1 MKLKF
6 KPRVHAIFKP
16 IVNPIALSLM
26 LASGVSFAQ
35 SDIPG
40 GRSGN
45 SGGQSN
51 DPTLLPEVQVREN
64 RQSVEERFQAP
75 GSRVTIR
82 RSDIE
87 SMGADTIADVL
98 KQLPGVQSSEGGGI
112 RMRGMDRSATQILVD
127 GERVSG
133 GRRGGQLPFD
143 QLPSEMIERIEII
156 RSPTAEYSGAT
167 GGTINIVLRE
177 PLEKRETN
185 LRFTN
190 GFGFGRNAGT
200 AFFSRSG
207 PINSVEP
214 LPKLGAPKA
223 DPNKAEPNTAD
234 VDKAGTDKPAA
245 TPTAAASERKPFY
258 PWTYF
263 LGMAFNERV
272 SGNDRIRHTD
282 EVDAV
287 GNSKLSEDATE
298 STRTR
303 TREFSMF
310 PRVNGRLGP
319 NDSIIFRPFFTANRV
334 TSSSESASTGTSL
347 LGSTSGNA
355 TETLTSE
362 RYLLRLRA
370 DWTHNFKDSKLETKL
385 ATQKWKEDALRTRQ
399 ESGFNGTQSTNL
411 TSIYDDKRSE
421 REVSTSMKLTGV
433 DGTHVW
439 LLGGEYENRKLDIEN
454 RTVLTPSSGAGTN
467 VNRIFNS
474 GIQRSIVFVQDEW
487 TVASKN
493 TLTMGLRYEHF
504 NRESDDGTTVSKD
517 VRSFVQPSLNYRQPI
532 NSTLQ
537 FRANLARTT
546 KLPSLTDVLDRIV
559 PSTGTNTVSRADSVG
574 NPGLKPEVAVNFDI
588 GLEKRL
594 SPRGQAGLNFFLRD
608 IDDLIVRKTTKGPLP
623 TDRWQQR
630 PDNFG
635 GAKVYGIEADWKS
648 DLGWLGQP
656 AWDFTANATVL
667 QSKVDQLSGGHT
679 RIPGQPQYMMN
690 FGIAKPF
697 PRATTGGWF
706 GGATLSLTGASDI
719 GDVTGSGGRERA
731 YFGLDAY
738 VGSIVPGLGFWRLGL
753 VNLNNREINRVRYD
767 VDSIT
772 GSQRVERTKDKG
784 DTVVYLT
791 VGTRF

>member
-1 MKLKF
+1 MHF
-6 KPRVHAIFKP
+6 RI
-16 IVNPIALSLM
+16 NPIALSLM
-26 LASGVSFAQ
+26 LASGASFGQ

-40 GRSGN
+40 GRGSTG
-45 SGGQSN
+45 SAPSS

-87 SMGADTIADVL
+87 NMGADTIADVL

-185 LRFTN
+185 IRFTN
-190 GFGFGRNAGT
+190 GFAFGLNAGT
-200 AFFSRSG
+200 AFFARSG
-207 PINSVEP
+207 PINSAEP
-214 LPKLGAPKA
+214 LPKQ
-223 DPNKAEPNTAD
+223 EPS
-234 VDKAGTDKPAA
+234 KAGVSREEKPEIKPEIKPEA
-245 TPTAAASERKPFY
+245 TPQAITTPEAVTGPVDERKPFY

-272 SGNDRIRHTD
+272 TGNDRTRHTD
-282 EVDAV
+282 EVDSL
-287 GNSKLSEDATE
+287 GNSKLSEDGTE

-310 PRVNGRLGP
+310 PRINGRLGP
-319 NDSIIFRPFFTANRV
+319 KDSIIFRPYFTTNRV
-334 TSSSESASTGTSL
+334 TSTSEGASTGTAGAS
-347 LGSTSGNA
+347 SIAGNS

-370 DWTHNFKDSKLETKL
+370 DWTHNFKDSKLETRL
-385 ATQKWKEDALRTRQ
+385 STQKWKEDALRTRQ
-399 ESGFNGTQSTNL
+399 ESSFVNGVQASNL
-411 TSIYDDKRSE
+411 ASIYDDKRSE
-421 REVSTSMKLTGV
+421 KEIAG
-433 DGTHVW
+433 GTHIW
-439 LLGGEYENRKLDIEN
+439 LLGAEYENRKLDIEN
-454 RTVLTPSSGAGTN
+454 NTVLTPSLAPASN
-467 VNRIFNS
+467 VNKVFNS
-474 GIQRSIVFVQDEW
+474 SLQRSVVFVQDEW
-487 TVASKN
+487 TVAAKN
-493 TLTMGLRYEHF
+493 TLTMGVRYEHF
-504 NRESDDGTTVSKD
+504 NRESDDGTTLSKD
-517 VRSFVQPSLNYRQPI
+517 VRSFLQPSLNYRQPI
-532 NSTLQ
+532 NTTLQ

-546 KLPSLTDVLDRIV
+546 KLPSLTDVLDRVV
-559 PSTGTNTVSRADSVG
+559 PSIGTNTVSRADSVG
-574 NPGLKPEVAVNFDI
+574 NPGLKPEVALNFDI

-594 SPRGQAGLNFFLRD
+594 SPRGQAGLNLFLRD
-608 IDDLIVRKTTKGPLP
+608 IDDLIVRKTTRGPLP

-679 RIPGQPQYMMN
+679 RIPGQPHYMMN

-738 VGSIVPGLGFWRLGL
+738 VGSIIPGLGFWRLGL

-767 VDSIT
+767 VDSFSGT
-772 GSQRVERTKDKG
+772 QRSERTKDKG

>member
-1 MKLKF
+1 MKF
-6 KPRVHAIFKP
+6 KLTPL
-16 IVNPIALSLM
+16 ALSLIFFSN
-26 LASGVSFAQ
+26 ASFAQ

-40 GRSGN
+40 GRGP
-45 SGGQSN
+45 SGGSTSS
-51 DPTLLPEVQVREN
+51 DPAAIPEVQVREN
-64 RQSVEERFQAP
+64 RQSVEDRFQAP

-87 SMGADTIADVL
+87 NMGADTIADVL

-185 LRFTN
+185 IRFSN
-190 GFGFGRNAGT
+190 GFAFDRNAGT

-207 PINSVEP
+207 PINSAEP
-214 LPKLGAPKA
+214 LPKLGAPKSESTQ
-223 DPNKAEPNTAD
+223 PGE
-234 VDKAGTDKPAA
+234 DKAALAKSDAPSGDTTLPSSDSAGGA
-245 TPTAAASERKPFY
+245 TELGGARKPFY

-263 LGMAFNERV
+263 LGLVFNERV
-272 SGNDRIRHTD
+272 TGNDRVRHTD
-282 EVDAV
+282 EVDSL
-287 GNSKLSEDATE
+287 GNNKLAEDAQE

-319 NDSIIFRPFFTANRV
+319 NDSIILRPFFTANRV
-334 TSSSESASTGTSL
+334 TSSSEGTSM
-347 LGSTSGNA
+347 GTAGANTIAGKAS
-355 TETLTSE
+355 ETLTSE

-370 DWTHNFKDSKLETKL
+370 DWTHNFKDSKLETRL

-399 ESGFNGTQSTNL
+399 ETSSINGVQA
-411 TSIYDDKRSE
+411 TSLASVYDDKRSE
-421 REVSTSMKLTGV
+421 REVSGGMKLTGAG
-433 DGTHVW
+433 GTHLW
-439 LLGGEYENRKLDIEN
+439 LLGAEYENRKLDIEN
-454 RTVLTPSSGAGTN
+454 NTALTPSLGPATN

-474 GIQRSIVFVQDEW
+474 GIQRSVLFVQDEW
-487 TVASKN
+487 TVASRN
-493 TLTMGLRYEHF
+493 TLTLGVRYEHF
-504 NRESDDGTTVSKD
+504 NRESDDGITLSKD
-517 VRSFVQPSLNYRQPI
+517 VRSFWQPSLNYRQPI
-532 NSTLQ
+532 NATLQ

-546 KLPSLTDVLDRIV
+546 KLPTLTDVLDRVV
-559 PSTGTNTVSRADSVG
+559 PSVGTNTVSRADSVG
-574 NPGLKPEVAVNFDI
+574 NPGLKPEVALNFDI

-630 PDNFG
+630 PENFG

-719 GDVTGSGGRERA
+719 GDATGSGGRERA

-738 VGSIVPGLGFWRLGL
+738 VGSIIPGLGFWRLGL
-753 VNLNNREINRVRYD
+753 VNLNNREINRVRFD
-767 VDSIT
+767 IDNIT
-772 GSQRVERTKDKG
+772 GAQRTERTKDRG
-784 DTVVYLT
+784 DTAVYLT

>member
-1 MKLKF
+1 MTVRIK
-6 KPRVHAIFKP
+6 
-16 IVNPIALSLM
+16 PIALSLM
-26 LASGVSFAQ
+26 LASGASYGQ

-40 GRSGN
+40 GRGTT
-45 SGGQSN
+45 GVGQSS

-87 SMGADTIADVL
+87 NMGADTIADVL

-185 LRFTN
+185 VRFTN
-190 GFGFGRNAGT
+190 GFAFSRSAGT
-200 AFFSRSG
+200 AFFASSG
-207 PINSVEP
+207 PINSAET
-214 LPKLGAPKA
+214 LPKQ
-223 DPNKAEPNTAD
+223 EPA
-234 VDKAGTDKPAA
+234 KAGSPQQPKPDGKSDA
-245 TPTAAASERKPFY
+245 TLEIKPDVVATLASERKPFY

-272 SGNDRIRHTD
+272 TGNDRTRHTD
-282 EVDAV
+282 EVDSA
-287 GNSKLSEDATE
+287 GLSKLSEDGVE

-319 NDSIIFRPFFTANRV
+319 KDSIIFRPYFTTNRV
-334 TSSSESASTGTSL
+334 TSSSEGASTGTA
-347 LGSTSGNA
+347 GANAVAGNSN
-355 TETLTSE
+355 ETLASE

-370 DWTHNFKDSKLETKL
+370 DWTHNFKDSKLETRL
-385 ATQKWKEDALRTRQ
+385 STQKWTEDALRTRQ
-399 ESGFNGTQSTNL
+399 ESSFVTGAQASSL
-411 TSIYDDKRSE
+411 VSIYEDKRSE
-421 REVSTSMKLTGV
+421 KEVSGAMKLTGA
-433 DGTHVW
+433 DGTHIW
-439 LLGGEYENRKLDIEN
+439 LLGAEYEKRKLDIEN
-454 RTVLTPSSGAGTN
+454 NTVLTPSLGPTSN
-467 VNRIFNS
+467 VNRVFNS
-474 GIQRSIVFVQDEW
+474 SIQRSVVFVQDEW
-487 TVASKN
+487 TVAAKN

-504 NRESDDGTTVSKD
+504 NRESDDGTVLTQD
-517 VRSFVQPSLNYRQPI
+517 VRSFLQPSLNYRQPI
-532 NSTLQ
+532 NTTLQ

-546 KLPSLTDVLDRIV
+546 KLPSLTDVLDRVV
-559 PSTGTNTVSRADSVG
+559 PSLGTNTVSRADSVG
-574 NPGLKPEVAVNFDI
+574 NPGLRPEVALNFDI

-594 SPRGQAGLNFFLRD
+594 SPRGQAGLNLFLRD
-608 IDDLIVRKTTKGPLP
+608 IDDLIVRKTTRGSLP

-630 PDNFG
+630 PENFG

-656 AWDFTANATVL
+656 SWDFIANATVL

-679 RIPGQPQYMMN
+679 RIPGQPHYMMN

-697 PRATTGGWF
+697 PRATTGGWY

-738 VGSIVPGLGFWRLGL
+738 VGSIIPGLGFWRLGL

-767 VDSIT
+767 VDSFSGT
-772 GSQRVERTKDKG
+772 QRTERTKDKG

-791 VGTRF
+791 VGSRF

>member
-1 MKLKF
+1 MT
-6 KPRVHAIFKP
+6 
-16 IVNPIALSLM
+16 LSLI
-26 LASGVSFAQ
+26 LASGPSFAQ

-40 GRSGN
+40 GRGTT
-45 SGGQSN
+45 GGGSAN

-87 SMGADTIADVL
+87 NMGADTIADVL

-156 RSPTAEYSGAT
+156 RAPTAEYSGAT

-190 GFGFGRNAGT
+190 GFAFGRSAGT
-200 AFFSRSG
+200 AFFARSG
-207 PINSVEP
+207 PINSAES
-214 LPKLGAPKA
+214 LPKQEST
-223 DPNKAEPNTAD
+223 N
-234 VDKAGTDKPAA
+234 
-245 TPTAAASERKPFY
+245 ERKPFY

-272 SGNDRIRHTD
+272 TGNDRTRHTD
-282 EVDAV
+282 EVDST
-287 GNSKLSEDATE
+287 GNRKLSEDGTD

-303 TREFSMF
+303 TREFSIF
-310 PRVNGRLGP
+310 PRINGRLGP
-319 NDSIIFRPFFTANRV
+319 SDSIIFRPYFTTNRV
-334 TSSSESASTGTSL
+334 TSSSEGASTGTAGANSVA
-347 LGSTSGNA
+347 GNS

-370 DWTHNFKDSKLETKL
+370 DWTHNFKDSKLETRL
-385 ATQKWKEDALRTRQ
+385 SAQQWKEDALRTRQ
-399 ESGFNGTQSTNL
+399 ENSWVNGAPVSSL
-411 TSIYDDKRSE
+411 ASIYDDKRSE
-421 REVSTSMKLTGV
+421 KEISGGMKLTGAG
-433 DGTHVW
+433 GTHIW
-439 LLGGEYENRKLDIEN
+439 LLGAEYENRKLDIEN
-454 RTVLTPSSGAGTN
+454 NTVLSPSLAPASN
-467 VNRIFNS
+467 INKVFNS
-474 GIQRSIVFVQDEW
+474 SLQRSVVFVQDEW
-487 TVASKN
+487 TVAAKN

-504 NRESDDGTTVSKD
+504 NRESDDGTALSRD
-517 VRSFVQPSLNYRQPI
+517 VRSFLQPSLNYRQPI
-532 NSTLQ
+532 NNTLQ

-559 PSTGTNTVSRADSVG
+559 PSIGANTVSRADSVG
-574 NPGLKPEVAVNFDI
+574 NPGLKPEVALNFDI
-588 GLEKRL
+588 GLEQRL

-608 IDDLIVRKTTKGPLP
+608 IDDLIVRKTTRGPLP

-635 GAKVYGIEADWKS
+635 GAKVFGLEVDWKS

-667 QSKVDQLSGGHT
+667 QSKVDQLNGGHT
-679 RIPGQPQYMMN
+679 RIPGQPHYLMN

-706 GGATLSLTGASDI
+706 GGASLSMTGASDI

-731 YFGLDAY
+731 YLGLDAY
-738 VGSIVPGLGFWRLGL
+738 VGSVIPGLGFWRLGL

-767 VDSIT
+767 VDSLT
-772 GSQRVERTKDKG
+772 GTRRTEQTKDKG

-791 VGTRF
+791 VGSRF

>member
-1 MKLKF
+1 MMSLSLGNLA
-6 KPRVHAIFKP
+6 RSCDMRCQLT
-16 IVNPIALSLM
+16 PIALSLM
-26 LASGVSFAQ
+26 LASGTSFAQ
-35 SDIPG
+35 SDMPG
-40 GRSGN
+40 GRGAQ
-45 SGGQSN
+45 GGSQSN

-82 RSDIE
+82 RTDIE
-87 SMGADTIADVL
+87 NMGADTIADVL

-185 LRFTN
+185 IRFTN
-190 GFGFGRNAGT
+190 GFAFDRNTGT
-200 AFFSRSG
+200 AFYSSSG
-207 PINSVEP
+207 PINSAP
-214 LPKLGAPKA
+214 ALPKLGAPKP
-223 DPNKAEPNTAD
+223 D
-234 VDKAGTDKPAA
+234 AA
-245 TPTAAASERKPFY
+245 SGDEKAAAPIERKPFY

-263 LGMAFNERV
+263 LGMAFNERMT
-272 SGNDRIRHTD
+272 GNDRTRHTD
-282 EVDAV
+282 EVDSA
-287 GNSKLSEDATE
+287 GNSKLSEDGTE

-310 PRVNGRLGP
+310 PRINGRLGP
-319 NDSIIFRPFFTANRV
+319 NDSIIFRPFLTANRV
-334 TSSSESASTGTSL
+334 TSDSVSASS
-347 LGSTSGNA
+347 GSAGASSIAGNA
-355 TETLTSE
+355 NETLTSE

-370 DWTHNFKDSKLETKL
+370 DWTHNFKDSKLETRL
-385 ATQKWKEDALRTRQ
+385 ATQKWKEDALRVRQ
-399 ESGFNGTQSTNL
+399 ETSFVNGAQTSSL
-411 TSIYDDKRSE
+411 TSLYDDKRSE
-421 REVSTSMKLTGV
+421 KEISGGMKLTGAG
-433 DGTHVW
+433 GTHIW
-439 LLGGEYENRKLDIEN
+439 LLGGEFEQRKLDIEN
-454 RTVLTPSSGAGTN
+454 NTVLTPSLGGASN
-467 VNRIFNS
+467 VHKIFNS
-474 GIQRSIVFVQDEW
+474 SIRRSVVFVQDEW
-487 TVASKN
+487 TVAAKN
-493 TLTMGLRYEHF
+493 TFTMGLRYEHF
-504 NRESDDGTTVSKD
+504 NRESDDGTTASSD
-517 VRSFVQPSLNYRQPI
+517 VRSFLQPSLNYRQPI
-532 NSTLQ
+532 NPTLQ

-546 KLPSLTDVLDRIV
+546 KLPSLTDVLDRVV
-559 PSTGTNTVSRADSVG
+559 PSIGTNTVSRPDSVG
-574 NPGLKPEVAVNFDI
+574 NSGLKPEVAVNFDI

-608 IDDLIVRKTTKGPLP
+608 IDDLIVRKTTRGPLP
-623 TDRWQQR
+623 TDRWQQL

-656 AWDFTANATVL
+656 SWDFNANATVL

-679 RIPGQPQYMMN
+679 RIPGQAHYLMN

-731 YFGLDAY
+731 YFGLDAF
-738 VGSIVPGLGFWRLGL
+738 VGQVIPGLGFWRLGL

-767 VDSIT
+767 VDSFSGT
-772 GSQRVERTKDKG
+772 QRTERTKDKG
-784 DTVVYLT
+784 DTVVNLT

>member
-1 MKLKF
+1 MKLK
-6 KPRVHAIFKP
+6 I
-16 IVNPIALSLM
+16 NPIALSLM
-26 LASGVSFAQ
+26 LASGASFAQ

-40 GRSGN
+40 GRGGGST
-45 SGGQSN
+45 GQSG

-87 SMGADTIADVL
+87 NMGADTIADVL
-98 KQLPGVQSSEGGGI
+98 KQLPGVQSSDGGGI

-185 LRFTN
+185 IRFTN
-190 GFGFGRNAGT
+190 GFAFDRNTGT

-207 PINSVEP
+207 PINSAQP
-214 LPKLGAPKA
+214 LPKLGTPKA
-223 DPNKAEPNTAD
+223 DEEKPD
-234 VDKAGTDKPAA
+234 TDPARSA
-245 TPTAAASERKPFY
+245 NPGAASPAASERKPFY

-272 SGNDRIRHTD
+272 TGNDRVRHTD
-282 EVDAV
+282 EVDTN
-287 GNSKLSEDATE
+287 GLSKLSEDAKE

-310 PRVNGRLGP
+310 PRINGRLGP
-319 NDSIIFRPFFTANRV
+319 NDSIIFRPFFTTNRV
-334 TSSSESASTGTSL
+334 TSASESSSSGTSA
-347 LGSTSGNA
+347 LGNIAGNA
-355 TETLTSE
+355 NELLTSE
-362 RYLLRLRA
+362 RHLLRLRA
-370 DWTHNFKDSKLETKL
+370 DWTHSFKDSKLETRL
-385 ATQKWKEDALRTRQ
+385 STQKWKEDALRVRQ
-399 ESGFNGTQSTNL
+399 ENSLLNGTPFSNLAST
-411 TSIYDDKRSE
+411 YDDKRSE
-421 REVSTSMKLTGV
+421 REISGAIKLTAV

-439 LLGGEYENRKLDIEN
+439 LAGAEYENRKLDIEN
-454 RTVLTPSSGAGTN
+454 NTVLTPSLGAASN
-467 VNRIFNS
+467 VNRVFNS
-474 GIQRSIVFVQDEW
+474 GTERSILFIQDEW
-487 TVASKN
+487 TVASKS
-493 TLTMGLRYEHF
+493 TLTMGLRYERF

-517 VRSFVQPSLNYRQPI
+517 VRSLVQPSLNYRLPI
-532 NSTLQ
+532 NPTLQ

-546 KLPSLTDVLDRIV
+546 KLPTLTDVLDRVV
-559 PSTGTNTVSRADSVG
+559 PSIGTNTASRADSVG
-574 NPGLKPEVAVNFDI
+574 NPGLKPEIALNFDI

-594 SPRGQAGLNFFLRD
+594 SPRGQAGLNFFVRD
-608 IDDLIVRKTTKGPLP
+608 IDDLIVRKTTRGALP
-623 TDRWQQR
+623 GDRWQQR
-630 PDNFG
+630 PENFG

-648 DLGWLGQP
+648 DLGFLGQP
-656 AWDFTANATVL
+656 TWDFSANATVL
-667 QSKVDQLSGGHT
+667 QSKVDQISGGHT
-679 RIPGQPQYMMN
+679 RIPGQPHYMMN
-690 FGIAKPF
+690 IGVAKPF

-731 YFGLDAY
+731 YYGLDAY
-738 VGSIVPGLGFWRLGL
+738 VGSIIPGLGFWRLGL
-753 VNLNNREINRVRYD
+753 VNLNNRVINRVRFD
-767 VDSIT
+767 VDGAT
-772 GSQRVERTKDKG
+772 GNLRTERTKDKG
-784 DTVVYLT
+784 DTTIFLT